1 MAQECALIVIFLLL
15 HQLVQKCL
23 IGSLSLIGA
32 RVILPIAHT
41 LRDLVQLPASVMVLL
56 QVYLP
61 EHKLKELLFL
71 NSLPQVSLILLPALL
86 VDLQLDSLDG
96 LSNGMS

>member
-1 MAQECALIVIFLLL
+1 M
-15 HQLVQKCL
+15 
-23 IGSLSLIGA
+23 
-32 RVILPIAHT
+32 LPIAHT

-86 VDLQLDSLDG
+86 VDLQLDSLGG